1 MIEVKRE
8 NGNRVQF
15 LHASKVYVVVG
26 NEVEANTKLGKT
38 GGTGPE
44 GVDQY
49 EIHLHIQ
56 AIDEQG
62 NMIDPDCAISGGE
75 NRELKIKGSES
86 PYRERLESEQETGM
100 DTHLEDIPMAED
112 NTSSE
117 PLGAVPT
124 IPAVEA
130 TEAIP
135 AIEAV
140 EAVPATEPAPIGEPA
155 PAVELVPV
163 PAVEPV
169 PATTIP
175 SNEPKQCSNCGQM
188 NPPTAKF
195 CSSCGQRFVEG

>member
-1 MIEVKRE
+1 M
-8 NGNRVQF
+8 
-15 LHASKVYVVVG
+15 VVG

-56 AIDEQG
+56 AIDEHG

-86 PYRERLESEQETGM
+86 PYRERLESEQEAGK
-100 DTHLEDIPMAED
+100 DTHLEVIPMAED
-112 NTSSE
+112 NSQAS
-117 PLGAVPT
+117 PLEQCPA

-135 AIEAV
+135 AVEAV
-140 EAVPATEPAPIGEPA
+140 SAVPAVPATEAYSHESGH
-155 PAVELVPV
+155 
-163 PAVEPV
+163 
-169 PATTIP
+169 PAT
-175 SNEPKQCSNCGQM
+175 C
-188 NPPTAKF
+188 A
-195 CSSCGQRFVEG
+195 